1 MNNPNGIILSVNNTE
16 LTEVEKKFFKRTK
29 PFGFVLFKRN
39 FKNYV
44 QIKNLILELKDST
57 INKSPLIFIDQEGGE
72 VQRLRGNNFTDFPP
86 QKIFGDLYEI
96 NENKALTLSYLT
108 SYLIGNEL
116 KEIGVDVNFSPV
128 CDLFFDNAHKIIG
141 NRSFGKN
148 PEVVN
153 KLVSQY
159 CKGLTDSGV
168 FPVLKHFPG
177 HGRSKIDTH
186 NDVSCIRT
194 DLNTLKETD
203 LIPFL
208 CLKEE
213 TFVMLAHITYPAI
226 DSEIATYSKEI
237 NKLLRDY
244 NSFNGLIITDD
255 ISMKGLTDNLE
266 TIVKRSYDAGC
277 DIILYCSGK
286 IDEMKRI
293 YPLSKPIS
301 QKYFNFFQ
309 NKLKT
314 IDPKVKQVE
323 NIRRELKNEGII

>member
-1 MNNPNGIILSVNNTE
+1 VNNPDGIILSVNNTE

-314 IDPKVKQVE
+314 IDPKVRQVE

>member
-1 MNNPNGIILSVNNTE
+1 MDNPDGIILSVNNTE
-16 LTEVEKKFFKRTK
+16 LTAVEKKFFKRTK

-39 FKNYV
+39 FKNYL

-57 INKSPLIFIDQEGGE
+57 INKSPLIFIDQEGGK

-86 QKIFGDLYEI
+86 QKIFGDLYEV

-116 KEIGVDVNFSPV
+116 KEVGIDVNFSPV
-128 CDLFFDNAHKIIG
+128 CDLVFDNAHKIIG

-148 PEVVN
+148 PETAN
-153 KLVSQY
+153 KLVNQY

-168 FPVLKHFPG
+168 FPVLKHYPG
-177 HGRSKIDTH
+177 HGRSKKDTH

-194 DLNTLKETD
+194 DIKTLKETD

-213 TFVMLAHITYPAI
+213 TFVMLAHITYPGI
-226 DSEIATYSKEI
+226 DLEIATYSKKI

-244 NSFNGLIITDD
+244 NSFKGLIITDD

-277 DIILYCSGK
+277 DIILHCNGK

-301 QKYFNFFQ
+301 QKYLNFFQ
-309 NKLKT
+309 KKLKK
-314 IDPKVKQVE
+314 IDPKVMQIE

>member
-1 MNNPNGIILSVNNTE
+1 MNNPDGIILSVDNTE

-57 INKSPLIFIDQEGGE
+57 INKSPLIFIDQEGGK

-186 NDVSCIRT
+186 NDVSCIKT

>member
-1 MNNPNGIILSVNNTE
+1 MNNPDGIILSVNNTE